1 MFAQIVEAQVVVI
14 DDATLAEVGG
24 GIDVNGV

>member
-1 MFAQIVEAQVVVI
+1 MFTQIVEVKVVVI

-24 GIDVNGV
+24 GIDVNGI